1 MPRTKPFSIHHRDYD
16 DWFLRHAATYQS
28 ELLAVRA
35 LLPWRGFGLEIGVG
49 TGRFAAP
56 LGIQVGIDPARE
68 MLDYAAKRSISVVQG
83 IGEELPFLNNSF
95 DYALCVTT
103 LCFVDDATA
112 MLSEI
117 NRVLKPDGELVIG
130 FIDRTSKLGQ
140 HYLTHQTENVYYRD
154 ATFYS
159 GDEVELLLHDAGFT
173 NLVWVQTLSKSQDE
187 TSEIESLRI
196 GRGQGAFVVVKAN
209 RFKQK
214 ND

>member
-1 MPRTKPFSIHHRDYD
+1 MPRTKPFTIHHRDYD
-16 DWFLRHAATYQS
+16 DWFLRHAAIYQS

-35 LLPWRGFGLEIGVG
+35 QLPWCGLGLEIGVG

-103 LCFVDDATA
+103 LCFVDDATT

-117 NRVLKPDGELVIG
+117 NRVLKPDGELVLG

-140 HYLTHQTENVYYRD
+140 YYLTHQTENVYYRD

-173 NLVWVQTLSKSQDE
+173 NLVWVQTLSKSLDE

-209 RFKQK
+209 HLKI
-214 ND
+214 

>member
-1 MPRTKPFSIHHRDYD
+1 MPRTKPFEIHHRHYD
-16 DWFLRHAATYQS
+16 DWFLRNAAAYHS

-35 LLPWRGFGLEIGVG
+35 LLPWCGLGLEIGVG
-49 TGRFAAP
+49 TGRFATP
-56 LGIQVGIDPARE
+56 LGIPVGIDPARE

-83 IGEELPFLNNSF
+83 IGEALPFSNNSF

-112 MLSEI
+112 MLSGVY
-117 NRVLKPDGELVIG
+117 RVLKPSGELVIG

-140 HYLTHQTENVYYRD
+140 HYLTHQAENVYYRD

-159 GDEVELLLHDAGFT
+159 GDEVERLLRDTGFT
-173 NLVWVQTLSKSQDE
+173 NLVWVQTLSKALDE
-187 TSEIESLRI
+187 ISEIESLQT

-209 RFKQK
+209 RFKQE
-214 ND
+214 N